1 MDAARFNPILQKK
14 LVRTL
19 ENAWAF
25 VLAPLPPVLDLA
37 RLALPL
43 ATASVAIGELKGAAR
58 RLQNP
63 FMLIDPLQR
72 REALTTSAME
82 GTITTLGDIV
92 LEEAGADPPKG
103 DDAREAFNYVR
114 AIEAATA
121 SLRTL
126 PISHRVIKEA
136 HTNLLQGLSP
146 ARGAGKRPG
155 QYKVHQNA
163 VGRRGETIH
172 TARYVPPPP
181 QQTQQCMDE
190 LEAYIN
196 RDHQVPAGRLIDLAL
211 VHYQFEAIH
220 PFDDGN
226 GRIGRMLI
234 TLMAQQSGLLDLPLL
249 HVSAHLERHKD
260 DYIDRLFAVSTD
272 AQWEEWIIFFLNAV
286 ETSCKEATSI
296 VDRII
301 LLQSDLRRRARL
313 AGKSP
318 RLMMIVDALFEKSW
332 TNATEI
338 QKLCNVTFPTAQ
350 SDLKALVKQGLLQ
363 EMRGRTSKIYY
374 APEILAL
381 SDRN

>member
-1 MDAARFNPILQKK
+1 MDAANFSPLQQKQ

-25 VLAPLPPVLDLA
+25 VPAPLPPELDLA

-58 RLQNP
+58 RLLNP
-63 FMLIDPLQR
+63 YMLIGPLQR
-72 REALTTSAME
+72 REALTSSAME
-82 GTITTLGDIV
+82 GTITTLGDLV
-92 LEEAGADPPKG
+92 LEEAGAEPPQG

-114 AIEAATA
+114 AVEATTA
-121 SLRTL
+121 MLKKI

-136 HTNLLQGLSP
+136 HAILLRGLSP

-155 QYKVHQNA
+155 QYKIHQNA
-163 VGRRGETIH
+163 VGQRGETIH

-181 QQTQQCMDE
+181 QPTQHCMDE
-190 LEAYIN
+190 LESYIN
-196 RDHQVPAGRLIDLAL
+196 RESQEPAARLIDLAL

-249 HVSAHLERHKD
+249 HVSAHLERHKEE
-260 DYIDRLFAVSTD
+260 YIDRLFSVS
-272 AQWEEWIIFFLNAV
+272 AQGSWEDWINFFLTAV
-286 ETSCKEATSI
+286 ETSCKEAIAI

-301 LLQSDLRRRARL
+301 LLQTDLRRRAQE

-318 RLMMIVDALFEKSW
+318 RLMLIVDALFGKSW
-332 TNATEI
+332 TTATEI
-338 QKLCNVTFPTAQ
+338 QKICRVTFPTAQ
-350 SDLKALVKQGLLQ
+350 SDLRTLVQEGLLR
-363 EMRGRTSKIYY
+363 EMPGRASRIYY

-381 SDRN
+381 SDRG